1 METFLNYPPR
11 LILFCLQFWDEYFS
25 KMAAEGPITI
35 EGYVDGH
42 KKYGKEGFRKL
53 IDMFYSIF
61 FDSVDLDNKGFI
73 NLEEFTIYFSVIM
86 GMDSKMAA
94 ETFEVIDTNGDGKM
108 TREEYLAAA
117 DDFFISEGENSP
129 YSVFWGPL
137 L

>member
-1 METFLNYPPR
+1 M
-11 LILFCLQFWDEYFS
+11 FCLQFWDDYFS
-25 KMAAEGPITI
+25 KMAEAGPITLDVFV
-35 EGYVDGH
+35 EGH

-73 NLEEFTIYFSVIM
+73 NLDKFTIYFSVIM

-117 DDFFISEGENSP
+117 DDFFISDDENSP
-129 YSVFWGPL
+129 FSVFWGPL